1 MGFRTLTP
9 NCKRIAPAPQFWQAV
24 SPMMHITR
32 DSTAFAA
39 LLPAHGRLLG
49 LDPGTETI
57 GVAMC
62 DESRNIASPFTL
74 VERRKQSLDIVALG
88 EPVQDYAICGLVIG
102 YPLNMDGT
110 EGPRCQS
117 VRAFARA
124 LWEAFKL
131 PILLIDER
139 MSTMAVN
146 RMMIEEADM
155 TRQKRAKNVDKLAA
169 TYLLQSAL
177 DSLR

>member
-1 MGFRTLTP
+1 MPL
-9 NCKRIAPAPQFWQAV
+9 
-24 SPMMHITR
+24 MMHITR
-32 DSTAFAA
+32 DTTAYGA

-62 DESRNIASPFTL
+62 DEGRSIASPL
-74 VERRKQSLDIVALG
+74 QLIERRKQSLDLLALG
-88 EPVQDYAICGLVIG
+88 EPVRDYAVCGLVVG

-117 VRAFARA
+117 VRAFSRA
-124 LWEAFKL
+124 LWEMFKL
-131 PILLIDER
+131 PVLLVDER

-146 RMMIEEADM
+146 RMMIEEVDM
-155 TRQKRAKNVDKLAA
+155 TRQKRARNVDKLAA

-177 DSLR
+177 DTLR

>member
-1 MGFRTLTP
+1 
-9 NCKRIAPAPQFWQAV
+9 
-24 SPMMHITR
+24 MMHITR
-32 DSTAFAA
+32 EPAAFRA
-39 LLPAHGRLLG
+39 LLPVQGRLLG

-62 DESRNIASPFTL
+62 DGGRSIASPLTL
-74 VERRKQSLDIVALG
+74 IERRKQSIDILALG
-88 EPVQDYAICGLVIG
+88 EAVADYSICGLVIG

-117 VRAFARA
+117 ARSFARA

-131 PILLIDER
+131 PILLADER

-146 RMMIEEADM
+146 RMMIDEIDM

-169 TYLLQSAL
+169 TYLLQGTL
-177 DSLR
+177 DMLR

>member
-1 MGFRTLTP
+1 
-9 NCKRIAPAPQFWQAV
+9 
-24 SPMMHITR
+24 MMHITR
-32 DSTAFAA
+32 EIAAFTA

-62 DESRNIASPFTL
+62 DEHRTIASPL
-74 VERRKQSLDIVALG
+74 QLIERRKQSLDILTLG
-88 EPVQDYAICGLVIG
+88 EAVKDYAICGLVMG
-102 YPLNMDGT
+102 YPLNMDGS

-124 LWEAFKL
+124 LWDAFHL
-131 PILLIDER
+131 PLLLIDER

-146 RMMIEEADM
+146 RMMIDEADL
-155 TRQKRAKNVDKLAA
+155 TRQKRAKHVDKLAA

-177 DSLR
+177 DTIR

>member
-1 MGFRTLTP
+1 MQVDCARLVLL
-9 NCKRIAPAPQFWQAV
+9 AV
-24 SPMMHITR
+24 CAPMMDITR
-32 DSTAFAA
+32 ELIAYAA
-39 LLPAHGRLLG
+39 LLPAEGRLLG
-49 LDPGTETI
+49 LDPGSETI

-62 DESRNIASPFTL
+62 DGGRTIASPL
-74 VERRKQSLDIVALG
+74 MLIERRKQSLDILALG
-88 EPVQDYAICGLVIG
+88 ECIADYAICGLVIG

-117 VRAFARA
+117 VRAFSRA

-131 PILLIDER
+131 PILLADER

-146 RMMIEEADM
+146 RMMIDEIDM

-169 TYLLQSAL
+169 TYLLQGTL

>member
-1 MGFRTLTP
+1 
-9 NCKRIAPAPQFWQAV
+9 
-24 SPMMHITR
+24 MMHITR
-32 DSTAFAA
+32 DTVAFTA

-57 GVAMC
+57 GVSMC
-62 DESRNIASPFTL
+62 DEQRTIASPL
-74 VERRKQSLDIVALG
+74 QLIERRKQSLDLLVLG
-88 EPVQDYAICGLVIG
+88 EAVSDYTITGIVIG

-124 LWEAFKL
+124 LWESFKL
-131 PILLIDER
+131 PILLTDER

-146 RMMIEEADM
+146 RMMIDEADL
-155 TRQKRAKNVDKLAA
+155 TRQKRAKHVDKLAA
-169 TYLLQSAL
+169 TYLLQGAL
-177 DSLR
+177 EGMR